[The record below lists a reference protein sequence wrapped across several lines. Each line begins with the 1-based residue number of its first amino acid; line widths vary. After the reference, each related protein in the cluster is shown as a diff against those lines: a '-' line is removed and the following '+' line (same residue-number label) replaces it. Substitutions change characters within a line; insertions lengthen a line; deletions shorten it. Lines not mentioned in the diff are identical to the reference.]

1 MRAQTIAAAE
11 TFRVS
16 GGDRVQTAL
25 AHLWDDLKAVHR
37 ANVMDNKKDDDG
49 DGVADV
55 DQISKQALM
64 TRKAALV
71 LKTVNPNRL
80 LQATGALA
88 QAFAGVCATLKL
100 QFAKVISVAVSIS
113 DNVRPLLLQFLAPAL
128 VSVIPCDFHH
138 WIFPV
143 IDVMAKVLGMSLAWF
158 LFRVIAAG
166 CCPRIAVW
174 QEPTPACMH
183 SPLGAPRST
192 CLGAE
197 HARVPAIFL
206 KYQGMRSALGR
217 HGRPGMHIS
226 IHLSISVYLSIY
238 LSICIC
244 IRYMYV
250 CVCMV
255 GRGCQEQCAPSR

>member
-1 MRAQTIAAAE
+1 MRTQTIAAAE

-128 VSVIPCDFHH
+128 VSVIPRDFHH
-138 WIFPV
+138 WIFPA
-143 IDVMAKVLGMSLAWF
+143 IDVMAKVLGMSLAWC

-166 CCPRIAVW
+166 CCPRIAD
-174 QEPTPACMH
+174 ACMH
-183 SPLGAPRST
+183 AQPVGRTAQRMFGCRACPRPCDFSHIST
-192 CLGAE
+192 HPQCTRASRAAW
-197 HARVPAIFL
+197 HAR
-206 KYQGMRSALGR
+206 GR
-217 HGRPGMHIS
+217 CCDTPT
-226 IHLSISVYLSIY
+226 
-238 LSICIC
+238 
-244 IRYMYV
+244 
-250 CVCMV
+250 
-255 GRGCQEQCAPSR
+255 Q